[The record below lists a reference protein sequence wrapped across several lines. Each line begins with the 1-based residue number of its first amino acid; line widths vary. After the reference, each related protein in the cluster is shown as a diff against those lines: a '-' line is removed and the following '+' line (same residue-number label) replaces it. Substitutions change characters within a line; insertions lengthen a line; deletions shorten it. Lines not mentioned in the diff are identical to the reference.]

1 MRLVVIDGWQRL
13 FSEGGDGKWRNS
25 IDVVEGGKAVL
36 AAVGVVIGEPG
47 LDLDRQWGGSWQQ
60 CAWSVLP
67 SLNVLDAHRAVQGLV
82 SV

>member
-1 MRLVVIDGWQRL
+1 VWL
-13 FSEGGDGKWRNS
+13 EGVQKWMAGFFFKWRNS

-47 LDLDRQWGGSWQQ
+47 LDLVRQWGGSWQQ

-67 SLNVLDAHRAVQGLV
+67 SLNVLEAHRAV
-82 SV
+82 